1 MFHMLPNFF
10 YSETPAY
17 GHPVITATF
26 FGGVVK
32 TAIHFRVN
40 KTPRLYGYPVNTAR
54 FFWPIVDRIKGG
66 PLYVKYV

>member
-17 GHPVITATF
+17 GQLVITATF
-26 FGGVVK
+26 FGRAVK
-32 TAIHFRVN
+32 TAIHFLVKKNRHW
-40 KTPRLYGYPVNTAR
+40 YGYPFNTAR
-54 FFWPIVDRIKGG
+54 FFWPIVDRINGG